1 MIYLPAAG
9 NADPEADLHP
19 AILAQGVL
27 VVDDNSVQRAN
38 TRTCLEAFGIRRI
51 HEAAD
56 GASALQCFRSLP
68 VRPAVVVLDL
78 ELPGLDGIEVLQRL
92 GDDRHRPAI
101 IVASAADEVLISAV
115 ATMVEALGVPLL
127 GAFRKPVPTAALR
140 AALAAFGHQNSSVL
154 HAAAPVT
161 EIDPAELQQAIRSGQ
176 IRPFYQP
183 KISLQQGSLEGL
195 EALARWTDRAG
206 HSIPPSRF
214 IALAEQHG
222 LIGELTLALLGQVLQ
237 DMAQW
242 QAQGLQ
248 PAVAINL
255 SATSL
260 IDRNLASDILR
271 QVQAAA
277 ISPRRV
283 SFEITETALVADL
296 ASALATMSR
305 LRLKG
310 FGFSIDDYGT
320 GFSSMQQLSRFP
332 FTELKIDRTFV
343 HGAHQRD
350 QLRTI
355 LQSSIDMGRR
365 LGITTVAEGV
375 ETEAELH
382 LLKAM
387 GCRQAQ
393 GYLIARPMP
402 AAQVSDWIHHRASA
416 VAQLCLQPSTMPT

>member
-1 MIYLPAAG
+1 MIYLPAG
-9 NADPEADLHP
+9 NASPDADLHP
-19 AILAQGVL
+19 AIFSQGVL
-27 VVDDNSVQRAN
+27 VVDDSGTQRAN
-38 TRTCLEAFGIRRI
+38 IRACLQQFGIQRV

-56 GASALQCFRSLP
+56 GSSALHCFRHSSTP
-68 VRPAVVVLDL
+68 PAVVVLDL
-78 ELPGLDGIEVLQRL
+78 ELPGMDGIEVLQRL
-92 GDDRHRPAI
+92 GEERHRPAI

-127 GAFRKPVPTAALR
+127 GAFRKPVPAAALR
-140 AALAAFGHQNSSVL
+140 AALASFGRLDNGPL
-154 HAAAPVT
+154 HGAAPIT
-161 EIDPAELQQAIRSGQ
+161 EIDPLELRQAIQAGQ
-176 IRPFYQP
+176 IQPFYQP
-183 KISLQQGSLEGL
+183 KISLQQGTLAGL
-195 EALARWTDRAG
+195 EALARWTDSQGR
-206 HSIPPSRF
+206 SIPPSRF

-222 LIGELTLALLGQVLQ
+222 LIGELTLALLRQVLR
-237 DMAQW
+237 DMGSW
-242 QAQGLQ
+242 QQRGVQ
-248 PAVAINL
+248 PPVAINL

-260 IDRNLASDILR
+260 VDRNLAGDIIQ
-271 QVQAAA
+271 QVQAMA
-277 ISPRRV
+277 V
-283 SFEITETALVADL
+283 SSRQVTFEITESALVADL
-296 ASALATMSR
+296 ASALATISR

-343 HGAHQRD
+343 HGAPQRE

-355 LQSSIDMGRR
+355 LQSAIDMGRR

-402 AAQVSDWIHHRASA
+402 AQQVADWIPQHANA
-416 VAQLCLQPSTMPT
+416 IAQLCQPPFTTPS

>member
-1 MIYLPAAG
+1 MIYLPAG
-9 NADPEADLHP
+9 NASPDADLHP
-19 AILAQGVL
+19 AIFSQGVL
-27 VVDDNSVQRAN
+27 VVDDSGTQRAN
-38 TRTCLEAFGIRRI
+38 IRACLQQFGIQRV

-56 GASALQCFRSLP
+56 GSSALHCFRHSSTP
-68 VRPAVVVLDL
+68 PAVVVLDL
-78 ELPGLDGIEVLQRL
+78 ELPGMDGIEVLQRL
-92 GDDRHRPAI
+92 GEERHRPAI

-127 GAFRKPVPTAALR
+127 GAFRKPVPAAALR
-140 AALAAFGHQNSSVL
+140 AALASFGRFDNGPL
-154 HAAAPVT
+154 HGAAPIT
-161 EIDPAELQQAIRSGQ
+161 EIDPLELRQAIQAGQ
-176 IRPFYQP
+176 IQPFYQP
-183 KISLQQGSLEGL
+183 KISLQQGTLAGL
-195 EALARWTDRAG
+195 EALARWTDSQGR
-206 HSIPPSRF
+206 SIPPSRF

-222 LIGELTLALLGQVLQ
+222 LIGELTLALLRQVLR
-237 DMAQW
+237 DMGSW
-242 QAQGLQ
+242 QQRGVQ
-248 PAVAINL
+248 PPVAINL

-260 IDRNLASDILR
+260 VDRNLAGDIIQ
-271 QVQAAA
+271 QVQAMA
-277 ISPRRV
+277 V
-283 SFEITETALVADL
+283 SSRQVTFEITESALVADL
-296 ASALATMSR
+296 ASALATISR

-343 HGAHQRD
+343 HGAPQRE

-355 LQSSIDMGRR
+355 LQSAIDMGRR

-402 AAQVSDWIHHRASA
+402 AQQVADWIPQHANA
-416 VAQLCLQPSTMPT
+416 IAQLCQPPFTTPS